1 MEKTEKDIRVP
12 KGIKPQMGTEIPKKG
27 KLTISQ
33 QKFIRTVK
41 QYDLFKALETLSW
54 ERKEFDSMLENDSKF
69 RIAYYEAIG
78 LNTKQAEFLRVYPK
92 KLFNISKTCRTVGIN
107 RKTFYRWKKSNPEF
121 LSQIDDLREGLY
133 DDVESIILHKIF
145 VENDTTVLIFFAKTQ
160 MKDRGYSEKLD
171 VKADVQVSAK
181 CDCRIH
187 KDLSDEELSNRI
199 KQLEKIARLEK

>member
-1 MEKTEKDIRVP
+1 MKTK
-12 KGIKPQMGTEIPKKG
+12 KPQMGTEIPKKG

-41 QYDLFKALETLSW
+41 QYDLFKALETLGW

-69 RIAYYEAIG
+69 RFAYYEAIG
-78 LNTKQAEFLRVYPK
+78 LNARQAEFLRVYPK
-92 KLFNISKTCRTVGIN
+92 KLFNISKTCRIVGIN

-121 LSQIDDLREGLY
+121 LSQINDLREGLY

-145 VENDTTVLIFFAKTQ
+145 VENDTTSLIFFMKTQ

-181 CDCRIH
+181 CDYRIH